1 MAGRRIFSAI
11 EISEAARTACVR
23 HIETVRQS
31 HPNVRVGWERPEKLH
46 ITMRFLGD
54 TSESDLEKLRVEM
67 AEIAATSGRFRLGLS
82 GPGLF
87 PSRRRPRIFWI
98 GIEDRSVAVRPIYQR
113 IENVSRDLGY
123 KQETRPFAPHI
134 TIGRVR
140 QTGAPATLVDAHLSA
155 QIEPVE
161 FEVSSIVIYESLL
174 QRTGSVYSKVD
185 SFQLKAV

>member
-1 MAGRRIFSAI
+1 MAA
-11 EISEAARTACVR
+11 
-23 HIETVRQS
+23 
-31 HPNVRVGWERPEKLH
+31 
-46 ITMRFLGD
+46 
-54 TSESDLEKLRVEM
+54 
-67 AEIAATSGRFRLGLS
+67 IAATSGPFRLGLS
-82 GPGLF
+82 APGIF

-98 GIEDRSVAVRPIYQR
+98 GIDDRSDAVRQIYQR
-113 IENVSRDLGY
+113 IEKVSRDLGY
-123 KQETRPFAPHI
+123 KDETRDFAPHI

-140 QTGAPATLVDAHLSA
+140 QTEAPGALVDAHLTT